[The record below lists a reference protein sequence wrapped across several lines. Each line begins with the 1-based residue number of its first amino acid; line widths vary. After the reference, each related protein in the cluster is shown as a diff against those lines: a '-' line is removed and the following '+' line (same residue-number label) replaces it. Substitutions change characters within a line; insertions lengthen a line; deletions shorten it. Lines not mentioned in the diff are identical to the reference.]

1 MGKTNNH
8 KNSSTEIGNPTGKSM
23 KLSLFKI
30 VIAGAFI
37 STNLSA
43 QTSVIETIKKNPKAP
58 FSYAEL
64 SVKEGGKWEGNQY
77 IGGTFKNV
85 QELTLPEAH
94 TDHSSYIRYEGI
106 GLENNQ
112 VGYRLYLDWRNA
124 TDIFGKK
131 VTTLVLPE
139 VGQDGFE
146 SYHHDAPWGQDILKS
161 GRTIGIGSYG
171 RYDEQNDYVETFKIV
186 KKTTAKVVNEKDQSY
201 ATIDYKG
208 WKTWGNPVDLQSK
221 LTIFPKDRFVKVDLT
236 LSNSLSGLC
245 TGIVAFK
252 NIPLKQGISKNK
264 KWGYIATYGP
274 QTLAKKEDNLG
285 MAVFYPI
292 ESFDQYLKTKSTHT
306 IVFKKTK
313 NVSYYFMGAWSQEPN
328 GLTTEDAFYKDLDQ
342 KLDILDKTQQL

>member
-1 MGKTNNH
+1 
-8 KNSSTEIGNPTGKSM
+8 M
-23 KLSLFKI
+23 KFSLFTLC
-30 VIAGAFI
+30 IAGAFI
-37 STNLSA
+37 SSTLSA
-43 QTSVIETIKKNPKAP
+43 QTSVNENSKKNPKAP

-64 SVKEGGKWEGNQY
+64 SVKEGGQWEGNQY

-85 QELTLPEAH
+85 EELTLPEAH

-112 VGYRLYLDWRNA
+112 IGYRLYLDWRNA

-131 VTTLVLPE
+131 VTTPVLQE

-186 KKTTAKVVNEKDQSY
+186 KKTTAKLVNEKDRSY

-236 LSNSLSGLC
+236 LSSSLSGLC

-252 NIPLKQGISKNK
+252 DIPLKQGISKNK

-292 ESFDQYLKTKSTHT
+292 ESFDQYVKTKSTHT
-306 IVFKKTK
+306 IIFKKTK
-313 NVSYYFMGAWSQEPN
+313 NVSYYFLGAWSQEPN
-328 GLTTEDAFYKDLDQ
+328 GITTEDAFYQDLDK
-342 KLDILDKTQQL
+342 KLDTLDKTQQL